1 MSEEQLWICVNLVHC
16 NSFIS
21 FVLYISC
28 IMLIKFLRIAVI
40 TVVGSRSLN
49 VVFGYTITQIPH
61 SFSN

>member
-1 MSEEQLWICVNLVHC
+1 
-16 NSFIS
+16 
-21 FVLYISC
+21 
-28 IMLIKFLRIAVI
+28 MLIKFLRIAVI